1 MDKIDFKRSLPS
13 FCAKQGRFDLIEVP
27 ESQYLM
33 IDGPGDSNTSPDF
46 ASALTG
52 LYPLAYGCRRCCS
65 PVLPGTQPRPETQP
79 PLVQP
84 PDTGA
89 VVLGPGPP
97 SESESEDED
106 PIDEE
111 SEVGDEPVDDD
122 SEDRKMTAT
131 RMPATVRM
139 PRATKEKT
147 TMRQVIRGGRL
158 LRRTILTMVQA

>member
-1 MDKIDFKRSLPS
+1 M
-13 FCAKQGRFDLIEVP
+13 
-27 ESQYLM
+27 
-33 IDGPGDSNTSPDF
+33 
-46 ASALTG
+46 
-52 LYPLAYGCRRCCS
+52 
-65 PVLPGTQPRPETQP
+65 
-79 PLVQP
+79 
-84 PDTGA
+84 
-89 VVLGPGPP
+89 VLGPGPP

-122 SEDRKMTAT
+122 SAERKMMVT

-139 PRATKEKT
+139 PTATKEKT